1 MAKEGPKMNK
11 LNIFIALIFSQVLFS
26 QQSLKSTLENIIKD
40 KNAKIGVSVW
50 HLEKGD
56 TLSINGNKHLPMQSV
71 FKLHIAMAT
80 LDLVDKGKL
89 KLDQKIKLTKENLLQ
104 NTWSPLREKYPNG
117 NVDVPL
123 SELITFTVSQSDNN
137 GCDIILDLI
146 GGTDVV
152 QNYMNRINIKDFQ
165 IVANEQTMHKILD
178 IQYQNYSSANSTNSV
193 LKKLYTQQVL
203 KKESKYF
210 LIKILEETSTGPK
223 RLKGELPK
231 DIAVAHKTGTSFT
244 ENGKTPATND
254 VGVITLPN
262 NEHIIVSILV
272 SDSYE
277 DDKTNEK
284 IIADIAKASFDYY
297 NKN

>member
-80 LDLVDKGKL
+80 LDLVEKGKL

>member
-178 IQYQNYSSANSTNSV
+178 SQYQNYSSANSTNSV

>member
-1 MAKEGPKMNK
+1 MAKEDPKMNK

-193 LKKLYTQQVL
+193 LKKLYMQQVL

>member
-1 MAKEGPKMNK
+1 MNK

-193 LKKLYTQQVL
+193 LKKLYMQQVL

>member
-152 QNYMNRINIKDFQ
+152 HNYMNRINIKDFQ

>member
-1 MAKEGPKMNK
+1 MAKEDPKMNK